1 MEFFIIIKRFENRP
15 VGFGLSSWDVLV
27 VETSSLSSLKK
38 ILRLKIN
45 SISTISYVPS
55 YLPQNQLHFYHYL
68 CTFIST
74 IIYVYFME

>member
-15 VGFGLSSWDVLV
+15 VGFGLSSWEVLV

-55 YLPQNQLHFYHYL
+55 YLP
-68 CTFIST
+68 
-74 IIYVYFME
+74 

>member
-15 VGFGLSSWDVLV
+15 VGFGVSSWDVLV

-55 YLPQNQLHFYHYL
+55 YLP
-68 CTFIST
+68 
-74 IIYVYFME
+74 

>member
-15 VGFGLSSWDVLV
+15 VGFGLSSCDVLV

-55 YLPQNQLHFYHYL
+55 YLP
-68 CTFIST
+68 
-74 IIYVYFME
+74 

>member
-1 MEFFIIIKRFENRP
+1 MEFFIIIKRSENRP

-55 YLPQNQLHFYHYL
+55 YLP
-68 CTFIST
+68 
-74 IIYVYFME
+74 

>member
-55 YLPQNQLHFYHYL
+55 YLP
-68 CTFIST
+68 
-74 IIYVYFME
+74 